1 MEQDKVSLE
10 KTLVKK
16 HIITIDTNTIDSDAN
31 FTSPRENFKTIG
43 SNIISSNFKY
53 DYFKI

>member
-10 KTLVKK
+10 KTLEKK

-53 DYFKI
+53 DYF

>member
-1 MEQDKVSLE
+1 MEQDKVSLQ
-10 KTLVKK
+10 KTLVNKP
-16 HIITIDTNTIDSDAN
+16 IITIDTNTIDSDAN
-31 FTSPRENFKTIG
+31 FTSPRENFRTIG

>member
-10 KTLVKK
+10 KTLEKK

>member
-1 MEQDKVSLE
+1 MEQDKVSLQ

-16 HIITIDTNTIDSDAN
+16 PIITIDTNTIDSDAN
-31 FTSPRENFKTIG
+31 FTSPRENFRTIG